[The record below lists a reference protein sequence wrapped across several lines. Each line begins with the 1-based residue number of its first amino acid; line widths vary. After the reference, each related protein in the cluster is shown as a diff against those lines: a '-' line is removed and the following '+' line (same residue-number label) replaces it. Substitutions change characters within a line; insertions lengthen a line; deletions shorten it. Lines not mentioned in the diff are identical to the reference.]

1 MFKALLFGTLLLS
14 GFWTLFAS
22 RASSP
27 DYKALFW
34 NILPFAAVHTALAVY
49 FIKRAQFWG
58 KCCLVVYCYLAL
70 LSFLELTL
78 RVWFHFR
85 LF

>member
-1 MFKALLFGTLLLS
+1 MSKALLYGLLLLS

-34 NILPFAAVHTALAVY
+34 QILPFAAVHAALAVY
-49 FIKRAQFWG
+49 LIKHAQFWS
-58 KCCLVVYCYLAL
+58 KCCLVVFSYLAL

-78 RVWFHFR
+78 RVWFHIT